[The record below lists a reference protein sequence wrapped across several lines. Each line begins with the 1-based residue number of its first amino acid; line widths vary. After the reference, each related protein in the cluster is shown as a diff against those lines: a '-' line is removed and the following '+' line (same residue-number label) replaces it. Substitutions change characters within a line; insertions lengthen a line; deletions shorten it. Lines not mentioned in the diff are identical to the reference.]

1 MEGYIK
7 KISFL
12 GENIQTIR
20 KHRGMKQQELADA
33 IGINMQSLSKI
44 ERGVNYP
51 TFDTLEKIMDV
62 LGVTPNELLSGE
74 WKFIDHTE
82 PYIMDVIKREQDFN
96 VSLDYLPENEYFKSK
111 PECRFY
117 METKLMQY
125 ISNYIANEVVGLE
138 ELMEIKQLIQRQ
150 KLERVMRVHKEMR
163 GLDRYREQPKVYK
176 YHNPYDDRV
185 LRELADID
193 RRNNTPGTSPEQDF
207 NEEDFDFSSCMKNT
221 ANKKPRSR
229 VQAPP
234 MVAGS

>member
-20 KHRGMKQQELADA
+20 KHRGMKQQELADK

-74 WKFIDHTE
+74 WKYIDHTE
-82 PYIMDVIKREQDFN
+82 PYIMDIIKREQDFN
-96 VSLDYLPENEYFKSK
+96 VSLDYLSENEFFDDEK
-111 PECRFY
+111 ECTFY
-117 METKLMQY
+117 KAYKLIQY
-125 ISNYIANEVVGLE
+125 IHNYITNEVMELE

-150 KLERVMRVHKEMR
+150 KLERMIKVHKEMR
-163 GLDRYREQPKVYK
+163 GGWTDTGNSRKSINITIRMMTGYSVNWR
-176 YHNPYDDRV
+176 
-185 LRELADID
+185 
-193 RRNNTPGTSPEQDF
+193 TSTTETIFQTLHH
-207 NEEDFDFSSCMKNT
+207 S
-221 ANKKPRSR
+221 
-229 VQAPP
+229 
-234 MVAGS
+234 

>member
-20 KHRGMKQQELADA
+20 KHKGMKQQELADA

-74 WKFIDHTE
+74 WKYIDHTE

-96 VSLDYLPENEYFKSK
+96 VSLDYLSENEYFKSEQ
-111 PECRFY
+111 ECRFY

-125 ISNYIANEVVGLE
+125 ISNYIANEAVGLE

-163 GLDRYREQPKVYK
+163 GLDRYREQPKEYK

-185 LRELADID
+185 LRELADIN
-193 RRNNTPGTSPEQDF
+193 RRDNIPDTSPEQDF
-207 NEEDFDFSSCMKNT
+207 DEMDFEEYLKDKWN
-221 ANKKPRSR
+221 R
-229 VQAPP
+229 
-234 MVAGS
+234 GL

>member
-74 WKFIDHTE
+74 WKYIDHTE

-96 VSLDYLPENEYFKSK
+96 VSLDYLSENEYFKSEQ
-111 PECRFY
+111 ECRFY

-125 ISNYIANEVVGLE
+125 ISNYIANEAVGLE
-138 ELMEIKQLIQRQ
+138 ELMEIKQLIQHQ

-163 GLDRYREQPKVYK
+163 GLDRYREQPKEYK

-193 RRNNTPGTSPEQDF
+193 RRNNIPDTSPEQDF
-207 NEEDFDFSSCMKNT
+207 DEMDYKEYLKDKWN
-221 ANKKPRSR
+221 R
-229 VQAPP
+229 
-234 MVAGS
+234 GL